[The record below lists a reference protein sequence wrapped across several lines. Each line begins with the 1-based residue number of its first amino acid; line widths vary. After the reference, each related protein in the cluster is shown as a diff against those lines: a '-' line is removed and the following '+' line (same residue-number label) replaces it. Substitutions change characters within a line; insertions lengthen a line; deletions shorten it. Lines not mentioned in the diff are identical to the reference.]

1 MGYTEKGF
9 GDCELMYFDYY
20 LFVTFSEDW
29 LKLQQADDTLH
40 EVADAAD
47 DLETGDT
54 SCEAVKA
61 VRYDS
66 DAVET
71 DGDDDSDND
80 YERREERDSADFGG
94 GWGRII
100 FMPVRRGRQV
110 TMNVCRSTKKDAS
123 EGSYDRIVVT
133 KSTNPTLH
141 HQAKRSIWGDLWPF

>member
-1 MGYTEKGF
+1 M
-9 GDCELMYFDYY
+9 
-20 LFVTFSEDW
+20 
-29 LKLQQADDTLH
+29 QQADDTLH
-40 EVADAAD
+40 EVADTVD

-54 SCEAVKA
+54 PLEAVNA
-61 VRYDS
+61 VTYDS

-71 DGDDDSDND
+71 DSGDDSDDD
-80 YERREERDSADFGG
+80 YERSEERSSADLGG
-94 GWGRII
+94 GWGRIV

-133 KSTNPTLH
+133 KSKNPTLH